1 LGKMKKAM
9 QQSIAISGGS
19 RGIGR
24 AVAEKFAAHG
34 FTIAVAARGS
44 EELVQL
50 QAYWRLHFPQSR
62 LLVWAAD
69 LSTEAGVATFA
80 DGIGEALGS
89 SGLLLHN
96 VGSFAVGGI
105 DEAGDP
111 LAALLALNV
120 LAADRL
126 TRRLLP
132 GMRQAGSGHIMT
144 IGSVAVLDM
153 PVGVE
158 NYTISKYALQ
168 AWHHTLERQLAGTP
182 IRTTLL
188 QPGATY
194 TSSWEGEEVDPAHL
208 LSPRQVAEAVWQ
220 AWQAGGSLRELV
232 LRPTL

>member
-1 LGKMKKAM
+1 M
-9 QQSIAISGGS
+9 
-19 RGIGR
+19 
-24 AVAEKFAAHG
+24 AEKFAANG
-34 FTIAVAARGS
+34 FTVAIAARNS
-44 EELVQL
+44 EELAQL

-80 DGIGEALGS
+80 EGIGEALGS
-89 SGLLLHN
+89 PGLLLHN

-105 DEAGDP
+105 EEAGDP

-153 PVGVE
+153 PAGVE

-168 AWHHTLERQLAGTP
+168 AWHHCLERQLSGTP

-194 TSSWEGEEVDPAHL
+194 TSSWEGEEVDAVQL
-208 LSPRQVAEAVWQ
+208 LSPRQLAEAVWQ
-220 AWQAGGSLRELV
+220 AWQAGGSLRELI

>member
-1 LGKMKKAM
+1 M
-9 QQSIAISGGS
+9 
-19 RGIGR
+19 
-24 AVAEKFAAHG
+24 AEKFAAHG

-89 SGLLLHN
+89 PGLLLHN